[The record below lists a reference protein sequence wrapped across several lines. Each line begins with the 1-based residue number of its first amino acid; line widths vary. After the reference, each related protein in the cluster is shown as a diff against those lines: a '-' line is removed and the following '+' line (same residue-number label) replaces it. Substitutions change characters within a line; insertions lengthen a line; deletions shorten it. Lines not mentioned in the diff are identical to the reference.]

1 MRKWLVV
8 FLLCL
13 SGAPLLAQ
21 QYPVKPIEL
30 VVHTSAGSGGDLVSR
45 AVADII
51 RRHKFLPQ
59 PILVNNR
66 VGGTGIVGFGYLKS
80 KRGDPYVLMSITGTI
95 LALAHR
101 TELGLGLENYT
112 PMALFAIDP
121 QTIMVPANSSIK
133 TFKDL
138 IDAIKTN
145 PDSLVGATTST
156 QGTGRLVI
164 HLLEKQAPGVKLKF
178 VTFKGGGEAVTATA
192 GGHTSYTTENL
203 GEGIS
208 FVEGKQLRVLAIT
221 ADRRLPQMPDI
232 PTVQELGYPIVAG
245 TMRGF
250 AFSAGVPKEAIAV
263 METALK
269 KAHDSTEW
277 KELAKRNL
285 YQDVYLGPAE
295 VNKFLQARMV
305 EYREFYDAIGL
316 GKKQ

>member
-1 MRKWLVV
+1 MRKWLVML
-8 FLLCL
+8 LLCL
-13 SGAPLLAQ
+13 SGSPLLAQ

-133 TFKDL
+133 TLKDL

-164 HLLEKQAPGVKLKF
+164 HLLEKQAPGIKLKF

-250 AFSAGVPKEAIAV
+250 AFSAGVPKEAIAA

-269 KAHDSTEW
+269 RAHDSTEW

-285 YQDVYLGPAE
+285 YQDVYMGPAE
-295 VNKFLQARMV
+295 VSKFLQARMV

-316 GKKQ
+316 GKRQ

>member
-1 MRKWLVV
+1 
-8 FLLCL
+8 
-13 SGAPLLAQ
+13 LLAQ

-164 HLLEKQAPGVKLKF
+164 HLLEKQAPGIKLKF

-285 YQDVYLGPAE
+285 YQDIYMGPAE
-295 VNKFLQARMV
+295 VSKFLQARMV

-316 GKKQ
+316 GKKP